1 MRNYEKLRIWRKY
14 DKNMSMEQVCNLI
27 NMEIK
32 KAYNDKPPK
41 GSLIYQADFTAAE
54 KGEERKF
61 DKITTAIYKYMGVD
75 PGYFGN
81 AYEKEGSVVKELS
94 AEYTPLKMIELQEEL
109 LRAYKKINQLQEENY
124 NLLKAVNE
132 RDKE

>member
-32 KAYNDKPPK
+32 RAYDNKPPK

-61 DKITTAIYKYMGVD
+61 DKITTAIYKYMGVE

-81 AYEKEGSVVKELS
+81 SYEKEGNVVKELS
-94 AEYTPLKMIELQEEL
+94 AEYTPVNMIKLQEEL
-109 LRAYKKINQLQEENY
+109 LAAYKRINELQQQNFD
-124 NLLKAVNE
+124 LLKRLSENN
-132 RDKE
+132 K

>member
-14 DKNMSMEQVCNLI
+14 DINMSMAQVCDVI
-27 NMEIK
+27 NMEIRR
-32 KAYNDKPPK
+32 AFDNKPPK

-61 DKITTAIYKYMGVD
+61 DKITHAIYKYMAVE

-81 AYEKEGSVVKELS
+81 SYEKEESVVNELS
-94 AEYTPLKMIELQEEL
+94 SEYAPLKMIKLQEEL
-109 LRAYKKINQLQEENY
+109 LQAYKKINQLQEENY

-132 RDKE
+132 RDKG